1 MELREL
7 NEDYREMA
15 EELIKEEPDLAY
27 IKDSKVRIAYLKSD
41 AAKKAGGDRVVHG
54 ECEKVQAKNRW
65 AIDYDYTITLFY
77 NNNIGMSPEQIRIL
91 LFHELLHI
99 GIDYGQDGEE
109 VYSIRKHDLE
119 DFKAIVD
126 RYGVNWSERAIDR
139 DNEIEEC

>member
-41 AAKKAGGDRVVHG
+41 AAKKAGGDNVVHG